1 MSDKERKS
9 YLSLIIWFNLIIGIY
24 NLYVF
29 NEMSSTF
36 HLILGAFN
44 VGVWSFNRHRLVPI
58 PSTTKIVSEDKKD
71 L

>member
-1 MSDKERKS
+1 MSDKERKN

-44 VGVWSFNRHRLVPI
+44 VGVWSFNRHLLIPI
-58 PSTTKIVSEDKKD
+58 PSRTKIVSEDKKD